1 MTNKSHFHRPDGE
14 LFSQLAVCS
23 WQFAS
28 VIGKVRSA
36 YNELGESQFCFKS
49 ASVPA
54 RLVIEASGDDR
65 LVIEASGDDRLVIE
79 ASGDARTTT

>member
-1 MTNKSHFHRPDGE
+1 MGNCLVSW
-14 LFSQLAVCS
+14 QLAVCS

-54 RLVIEASGDDR
+54 SLGYRSERGRSHYYIKMLF
-65 LVIEASGDDRLVIE
+65 
-79 ASGDARTTT
+79 TTMRCSQ